1 MTISSTNL
9 VDDNFKVI
17 NKITGVRNEDE
28 KLIELDN
35 LKGSTNESEISI
47 ANVYYEVEGTG
58 TVKLQFDNEEELS
71 MTGIDNYGLK
81 PTETKIK
88 GTGDIKILT
97 DANVDKFS
105 LMLECHKETGFSNG
119 RYGNNTNNSR
129 YIWC

>member
-17 NKITGVRNEDE
+17 NKITGARNEDE

-58 TVKLQFDNEEELS
+58 TVKLQFGDEKELS
-71 MTGIDNYGLK
+71 MVGIDNYGLK
-81 PTETKIK
+81 PKKTGVFIWLFLIILKRSRFLYLVILLIK
-88 GTGDIKILT
+88 
-97 DANVDKFS
+97 
-105 LMLECHKETGFSNG
+105 
-119 RYGNNTNNSR
+119 
-129 YIWC
+129 

>member
-17 NKITGVRNEDE
+17 NKITGARNEDE

-58 TVKLQFDNEEELS
+58 TVKLQFDDPTS
-71 MTGIDNYGLK
+71 DDFKMVGIDNYGLK

-88 GTGDIKILT
+88 GTGDIKITT

-119 RYGNNTNNSR
+119 
-129 YIWC
+129 

>member
-1 MTISSTNL
+1 M
-9 VDDNFKVI
+9 
-17 NKITGVRNEDE
+17 
-28 KLIELDN
+28 
-35 LKGSTNESEISI
+35 
-47 ANVYYEVEGTG
+47 
-58 TVKLQFDNEEELS
+58 QFDNEEELS

-119 RYGNNTNNSR
+119 
-129 YIWC
+129 

>member
-17 NKITGVRNEDE
+17 NKITGARSENE
-28 KLIELDN
+28 KLIELDT
-35 LKGSTNESEISI
+35 LKNSTNESEISI
-47 ANVYYEVEGTG
+47 ANAYYEVEGTG
-58 TVKLQFDNEEELS
+58 TVTLQFDNDKLLA

-81 PTETKIK
+81 PSETKIK
-88 GTGDIKILT
+88 GTGDIKIIT

-119 RYGNNTNNSR
+119 WYSNNTNNSW
-129 YIWC
+129 YLWC

>member
-1 MTISSTNL
+1 MTISSTKL

-17 NKITGVRNEDE
+17 NKITGARNEDE
-28 KLIELDN
+28 KLIELDD

-58 TVKLQFDNEEELS
+58 TVKLQFENEKELI

-88 GTGDIKILT
+88 GTGDIKITT
-97 DANVDKFS
+97 DNFVDKFS
-105 LMLECHKETGFSNG
+105 LMLECHKEIGFNNG
-119 RYGNNTNNSR
+119 WFSNNTNNCW